1 MTVKLPRRKF
11 LHLAAGAATLPG
23 LSPAALANNYPTR
36 PVKIVVG
43 FAAGGAVDI
52 VARLIAQWLS
62 DRIGQ
67 QCVVENRPGAGNNL
81 ATEYVLKSDPDGY
94 TLLLTNPTNAINAT
108 YYENLPYNFIRDSA
122 PVAGIMRV
130 PNVMEVSPLVSATT
144 VPEFIAL
151 AKANPGK
158 LAYATGGNGTSVHM
172 SAELFKL
179 MTKTDILNVTYRG
192 LALAYTDLMTN
203 RVQVT
208 FDNLPGSIGF
218 IRQGKL
224 RALAVTTTARSPA
237 LPDVPALAEFI
248 PGYEASA
255 WYGVSAPRNTPQA
268 VIGKLNKEINA
279 GLADPALQARFVDL
293 GGMIV
298 PGSPVDFG
306 KLVNDET
313 EKWAQVIKFAG
324 IKAQ

>member
-1 MTVKLPRRKF
+1 
-11 LHLAAGAATLPG
+11 LHLAAGAAALPAI
-23 LSPAALANNYPTR
+23 SRVAYAQAYPSR
-36 PVKIVVG
+36 PVRIVAG

-62 DRIGQ
+62 ERIGQ
-67 QCVVENRPGAGNNL
+67 QCIVENRPGAGNNI

-94 TLLLTNPTNAINAT
+94 TLLLANPTNAINAT
-108 YYENLPYNFIRDSA
+108 YYENLPYDFIGDSA

-130 PNVMEVSPLVSATT
+130 PNVMEVSPLLSAKT
-144 VPEFIAL
+144 VPEFITL
-151 AKANPGK
+151 AKATPGA
-158 LAYATGGNGTSVHM
+158 LTYATGGNGTSVHM

-192 LALAYTDLMTN
+192 LALVYTDLMMN

-224 RALAVTTTARSPA
+224 RALAVTTTTRSPA
-237 LPDVPALAEFI
+237 LPDIPALAEFI

-255 WYGVSAPRNTPQA
+255 WYGVSAPRNTSKA
-268 VIGKLNKEINA
+268 AIGKLNKEINA
-279 GLADPALQARFVDL
+279 GLADSKLKARVSDL
-293 GGMIV
+293 GGV
-298 PGSPVDFG
+298 VFRSSPVEFG
-306 KLVNDET
+306 KLLADET
-313 EKWAQVIKFAG
+313 EKWAKVIKFAG
-324 IKAQ
+324 IKAE

>member
-1 MTVKLPRRKF
+1 
-11 LHLAAGAATLPG
+11 
-23 LSPAALANNYPTR
+23 
-36 PVKIVVG
+36 
-43 FAAGGAVDI
+43 
-52 VARLIAQWLS
+52 
-62 DRIGQ
+62 
-67 QCVVENRPGAGNNL
+67 
-81 ATEYVLKSDPDGY
+81 
-94 TLLLTNPTNAINAT
+94 
-108 YYENLPYNFIRDSA
+108 
-122 PVAGIMRV
+122 
-130 PNVMEVSPLVSATT
+130 
-144 VPEFIAL
+144 VPEFVAL

-179 MTKTDILNVTYRG
+179 MTETDILNVTYRG

-237 LPDVPALAEFI
+237 LPDIPALAEFI

-268 VIGKLNKEINA
+268 VVGKLNKEINA
-279 GLADPALQARFVDL
+279 GLADPALQARLVDL

-298 PGSPVDFG
+298 SGSPADFG
-306 KLVNDET
+306 KLVADET
-313 EKWAQVIKFAG
+313 AKWAKVIKFAG
-324 IKAQ
+324 IKSQ

>member
-1 MTVKLPRRKF
+1 MTMKLPRRKF
-11 LHLAAGAATLPG
+11 LHVAAGAAALPS
-23 LSPAALANNYPTR
+23 LSLVAAAHDYPTR
-36 PVKIVVG
+36 PIKIVVG

-62 DRIGQ
+62 ERIGQ
-67 QCVVENRPGAGNNL
+67 QCVVENRPGAGNNI
-81 ATEYVLKSDPDGY
+81 ATEYVLKSEPDGY

-108 YYENLPYNFIRDSA
+108 YFENLPYDFLRDSA

-130 PNVMEVSPLVSATT
+130 PNVMEVSPLLSATT
-144 VPEFIAL
+144 VPEFVAL

-179 MTKTDILNVTYRG
+179 MTETDILNVTYRG

-237 LPDVPALAEFI
+237 LPDIPALAEFI

-268 VIGKLNKEINA
+268 VVGKLNKEINA
-279 GLADPALQARFVDL
+279 GLADPALQARLVDL

-298 PGSPVDFG
+298 SGSPADFG
-306 KLVNDET
+306 KLVSDET
-313 EKWAQVIKFAG
+313 AKWAKVIKFAG
-324 IKAQ
+324 IKPQ